1 MQMRV
6 CYKCKNEKPCYT
18 NGVCR
23 QCMRAYNQ
31 DRKEKRESIKKVLR
45 HVEPLG
51 EDRPRGRPK
60 KEPAPKPVSMR
71 ERTKHLRQY
80 PDKTGMAEREILPVS
95 KTRGKIKPIKK
106 ADLSALDG
114 RETVEQFL
122 ARGGSI
128 KAVPIGFTAARD
140 E

>member
-1 MQMRV
+1 MQLRV

-23 QCMRAYNQ
+23 ECMRAYNQ
-31 DRKEKRESIKKVLR
+31 DRKEKRKNIKNVLR

-60 KEPAPKPVSMR
+60 KEQAPKPVSMR

-80 PDKTGMAEREILPVS
+80 PDKTGRAEREIVPVS

-106 ADLSALDG
+106 ADVSALVD

-122 ARGGSI
+122 ARGGSVQQLPHGATGI
-128 KAVPIGFTAARD
+128 KQ
-140 E
+140 